1 MPENTSRFIVLEGL
15 DGAGTTTQAA
25 RLHEYFTHRGRK
37 SFQTFEPT
45 GGPIGS
51 FTRGLLTGQDLS
63 QRVLGLMFAAD
74 RLVHSGDV
82 ARHLAAES
90 HVVCDRYIFSS
101 FAYQTLDPDIT
112 AEWVAGANSGCAT
125 PDLTLFLDVP
135 VDVCLARI
143 SARNETPSLYERKDR
158 LQTIHDN
165 YRRLAGF
172 YEQHYGRLITIDGT
186 ASPDEVHAAIIAA
199 L

>member
-1 MPENTSRFIVLEGL
+1 MPADASRFIVLEGL

-25 RLHEYFTHRGRK
+25 RLHEYFTQQGQE

-74 RLVHSGDV
+74 RLAHREEIS
-82 ARHLAAES
+82 RHLLAGA

-101 FAYQTLDPDIT
+101 FAYQTLDPDIS
-112 AEWVAGANSGCAT
+112 AQWVAGANDGCAT
-125 PDLTLFLDVP
+125 PDLTLFLEVP
-135 VDVCLARI
+135 VDTCLERI
-143 SARNETPSLYERKDR
+143 SARNERPTLYERKDR

-165 YRRLAGF
+165 YLQLAGF

-186 ASPDEVHAAIIAA
+186 ASRDDVHAAIVAA

>member
-1 MPENTSRFIVLEGL
+1 MPANASRFIVLEGL

-25 RLHEYFTHRGRK
+25 RLHEHFTQQGQK

-51 FTRGLLTGQDLS
+51 FTRGLLTGKDLS
-63 QRVLGLMFAAD
+63 QRILGLMFAAD
-74 RLVHSGDV
+74 RLAHSQEI
-82 ARHLAAES
+82 ARHLDAGTL
-90 HVVCDRYIFSS
+90 VVCDRYIFSS
-101 FAYQTLDPDIT
+101 FAYQTLDPGIE
-112 AEWVAGANSGCAT
+112 AEWVAGANDGCAV

-135 VDVCLARI
+135 VDICLERI
-143 SARNETPSLYERKDR
+143 SARNESPSLYERKDR

-165 YRRLAGF
+165 YLRLTGF
-172 YEQHYGRLITIDGT
+172 YEQRYGRLITIDGT
-186 ASPDEVHAAIIAA
+186 ASPDDVHAAIVAA